1 VIELSRHLILQIT
14 HLATSKDGPTLMG
27 KSGIPWVDATFDW
40 AVLFLLDLAQFLGI
54 SYEEINIWIFLV
66 LWPVLTVILITW
78 IVKLAL
84 RCRKLGQEVN
94 P

>member
-1 VIELSRHLILQIT
+1 MDNLFDACVEFLRWLGNMVGLSY
-14 HLATSKDGPTLMG
+14 K
-27 KSGIPWVDATFDW
+27 
-40 AVLFLLDLAQFLGI
+40 
-54 SYEEINIWIFLV
+54 EINIWIFLV